1 MSEQTKPGHKLQ
13 IQIDED
19 VAQGI
24 YVNMATVTHSPTEF
38 LFDFIFVQPQ
48 QPRGKVR
55 SRIITSP
62 QHAKRFLLAMQE
74 NLRRYEE
81 RFGKIETGNEPPV
94 H

>member
-1 MSEQTKPGHKLQ
+1 
-13 IQIDED
+13 
-19 VAQGI
+19 
-24 YVNMATVTHSPTEF
+24 
-38 LFDFIFVQPQ
+38 
-48 QPRGKVR
+48 VR

-81 RFGKIETGNEPPV
+81 RFGVIPTGGDLTSV